1 MGGLL
6 GGGGPK
12 VDYAAQYKAQK
23 AAADAAALEALQK
36 ERADKQ
42 AAAELAKDQ
51 SAADKKRLQSGN
63 SQTLLNTGTGILG
76 AAEVGTSAL
85 KAKLGQ

>member
-51 SAADKKRLQSGN
+51 SAADKKRLQSG

-76 AAEVGTSAL
+76 SADVGTSAL